1 MDGLPLRVLLVDDH
15 QMFREGI
22 RSRLNSEPDIEVV
35 GEAASPEE
43 AVLLIPQVNPTVAIL
58 DIRLSDSSGIELA
71 RTLRS
76 QWPQLKL
83 LMLTG
88 YDYDQYVRA
97 LVRVGIDGY
106 LLKEAPQEKLVEAL
120 REIASGGT
128 VLPPLIASKV
138 MRSIARNPTTLADP
152 RPDELTIR
160 ELEVLEL
167 MHQGLRNSDIGE
179 NLSISPRTVEGHVAN
194 IVSKLGAQSRI
205 DAVQIASQTG
215 LIQ

>member
-1 MDGLPLRVLLVDDH
+1 
-15 QMFREGI
+15 MFRDGV
-22 RSRLNSEPDIEVV
+22 RSRLDLESDIEVV
-35 GEAASPEE
+35 GEASSAEE
-43 AVLLIPQVNPTVAIL
+43 ALQLVAQVSPNVVIL
-58 DIRLSDSSGIELA
+58 DIRLADSSGIELA

-106 LLKEAPQEKLVEAL
+106 LLKEAPQEKLIEAL

-138 MRSIARNPTTLADP
+138 MRSISRNPSALADP

-167 MHQGLRNSDIGE
+167 MHQGLRNSDIGKS
-179 NLSISPRTVEGHVAN
+179 LSISPRTVEGHVTN

-205 DAVQIASQTG
+205 DAVRIASETR